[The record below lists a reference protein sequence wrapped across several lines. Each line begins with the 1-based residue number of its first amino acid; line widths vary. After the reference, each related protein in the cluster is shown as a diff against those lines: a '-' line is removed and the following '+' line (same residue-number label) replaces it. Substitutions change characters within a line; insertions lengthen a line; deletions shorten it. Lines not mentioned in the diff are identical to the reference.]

1 MKKFWVIVCCA
12 LFATLSAQIAAQRN
26 FDDVEIRTTS
36 LTGPIHVIEGSGGN
50 IGVSAGEDGILIVD
64 DQFAPLAPRIESA
77 LSDISDGALRFV
89 VNTHFHG
96 DHTGGNEFFGSLAPI
111 IAHSNVRRRLMDQPR
126 AAWPIVTIDDAVS
139 LHMNGE
145 EIRIVHYPPGHTDG
159 DVIVFFS
166 ESNVVHLGDHFW
178 VETFPFIDID
188 GGGNAIG
195 YTDNIGDVLE
205 QVASDA
211 RIIPGHGPARAN
223 VNDLRRFHTMLDQ
236 SVEMV
241 RQKKSAGMSSDQI
254 QEEGVLAA
262 YASWQGNAERFLD
275 SIFRSLP

>member
-1 MKKFWVIVCCA
+1 MKKIWVIVCCA
-12 LFATLSAQIAAQRN
+12 LFATFSARIVAQRN
-26 FDDVEIRTTS
+26 FDDIEIRTTS

-77 LSDISDGALRFV
+77 LSDISEGNLRFV

-111 IAHSNVRRRLMDQPR
+111 IAHSNVRRRLLDQPQG
-126 AAWPIVTIDDAVS
+126 AWPTITIDDDVS
-139 LHMNGE
+139 LHLNGE
-145 EIRIVHYPPGHTDG
+145 EIRLVHYPTGHTDG
-159 DVIVFFS
+159 DVIVFFTG
-166 ESNVVHLGDHFW
+166 SNVVHMGDHFW

-195 YTDNIGDVLE
+195 YTDNIGDVLS
-205 QVASDA
+205 QVAPDA
-211 RIIPGHGPARAN
+211 RIIPGHGPARAD
-223 VNDLRRFHTMLDQ
+223 VDDLRRFHRMLEE
-236 SVEMV
+236 SIEMV
-241 RQKKSAGMSSDQI
+241 REKHSAGRSSEQI

-262 YASWQGNAERFLD
+262 YASWSGNGERFLD
-275 SIFRSLP
+275 SIYRSLE